1 MPLYEVFVHIALLE
15 KVPKRGSQRQQIMDF
30 IYSLRANP
38 YTPGD
43 FTDKDASFRVRQVKI
58 LGDFA
63 ITYWVDDPVKVV
75 MIIYL
80 HPADK

>member
-1 MPLYEVFVHIALLE
+1 MPPYEVFVHVSVLDTA
-15 KVPKRGSQRQQIMDF
+15 PKRGVQRQRLLEF

-43 FTDKDASFRVRQVKI
+43 FTDIDSTMRTRQVKI

-63 ITYWVDDPVKVV
+63 LTYWVDDPVKAV
-75 MIIYL
+75 MIVDL
-80 HPADK
+80 RPADQ